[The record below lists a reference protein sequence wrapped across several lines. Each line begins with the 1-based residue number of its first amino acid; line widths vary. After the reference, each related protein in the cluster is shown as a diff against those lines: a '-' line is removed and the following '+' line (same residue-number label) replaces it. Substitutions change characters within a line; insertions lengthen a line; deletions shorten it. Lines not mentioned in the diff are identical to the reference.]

1 MKFCKDCAH
10 YSSPIP
16 WIFRKL
22 LDNYSTCLRTAKPAV
37 YTVDLVSGNSV
48 VTSPKSV
55 RKCWEERLDY
65 SQSNPCGTAGIYF
78 AEKSALRST
87 PTKEAE

>member
-10 YSSPIP
+10 YSPPP

-22 LDNYSTCLRTAKPAV
+22 LDNYSTCLRTATPAV

-48 VTSPKSV
+48 LTSPKSV

-65 SQSNPCGTAGIYF
+65 SQSNPCGIIARYF
-78 AEKSALRST
+78 VDKSALRST